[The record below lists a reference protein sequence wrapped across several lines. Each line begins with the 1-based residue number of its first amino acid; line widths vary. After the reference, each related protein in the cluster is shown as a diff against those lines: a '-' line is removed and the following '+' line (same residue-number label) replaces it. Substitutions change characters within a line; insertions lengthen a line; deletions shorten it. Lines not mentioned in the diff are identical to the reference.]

1 MICFVPSNNNGAQH
15 ELDTPDFLGK
25 GHVIMTI
32 EMTIQLVTADDES
45 NKTKDKKRMV
55 EM

>member
-1 MICFVPSNNNGAQH
+1 MIYSHTFKVIRYTR
-15 ELDTPDFLGK
+15 LLGK
-25 GHVIMTI
+25 GGVGEGHVIMTI